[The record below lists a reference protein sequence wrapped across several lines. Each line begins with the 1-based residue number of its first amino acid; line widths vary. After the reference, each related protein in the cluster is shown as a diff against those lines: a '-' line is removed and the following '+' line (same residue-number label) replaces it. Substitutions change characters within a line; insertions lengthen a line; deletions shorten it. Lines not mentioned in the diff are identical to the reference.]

1 MNTKQKL
8 IMVVDDESEI
18 RNIIKEI
25 LIEEGYTTLTAGSAE
40 EAKRLLAEYKPD
52 LVFLDI
58 WMPDQDGIELLK
70 EWSSDQTKNFPVI
83 MISGHA
89 TIETAIEATKLGATD
104 FIEKPISIE
113 KLFNTINS
121 AFSETAQEQEEE
133 DILTYIIKHSKKFSD
148 IFKATI
154 TEEIKQTM
162 VFLLGEDGTGKEGW
176 AKYLHFRK
184 HRNYTN
190 FYVMQLNLL
199 AVDQKEPS
207 NFFDELDASLNK
219 LNEAEILIEGI
230 HLLDPAFQEEAI
242 KAIKKNKDNGLS
254 FYISLNDEEIMSSF
268 SFIQFQSV
276 NIPSLRRYLHD
287 VPELLDICVQYF
299 NKKEGLA
306 YRRFSLASQN
316 MLTKYPWPGN
326 LKQLI
331 DMVHALLGRKDK
343 EIINVEEIEET
354 LTLQGPKGN
363 LLIES
368 NIMTLNMKQARRQ
381 FEKAFLTRQLELVGG
396 KISELSRRV
405 DMERTNLYRKLQSL
419 GIEYKKKKQ

>member
-1 MNTKQKL
+1 MNRKQKL
-8 IMVVDDESEI
+8 IMVVDDEAEI
-18 RNIIKEI
+18 RNIIEEI
-25 LIEEGYTTLTAGSAE
+25 LIEEGYKTLTAASAD
-40 EAKRLLAEYKPD
+40 EAKTLLVQHRPD

-70 EWSSDQTKNFPVI
+70 EWSSDQTKSFPVI

-89 TIETAIEATKLGATD
+89 TIETAIEATKLGATG

-113 KLFNTINS
+113 KLFNTIDS
-121 AFSETAQEQEEE
+121 VFSETTEEQEE

-154 TEEIKQTM
+154 TKEINQTM
-162 VFLLGEDGTGKEGW
+162 IFLLGEDGTEKEGW

-184 HRNYTN
+184 YRNYTN

-199 AVDQKEPS
+199 AVDHKEPN

-219 LNEAEILIEGI
+219 LKEAEIFIEGI
-230 HLLDPAFQEEAI
+230 HLLDAAFQDEAI
-242 KAIKKNKDNGLS
+242 KAIKNNKDNGLS
-254 FYISLNDEEIMSSF
+254 FYMSLNDEEMINRF
-268 SFIQFQSV
+268 SFIESQSV
-276 NIPSLRRYLHD
+276 NIPPLRRYLHD
-287 VPELLDICVQYF
+287 VPELLDLCVEFF
-299 NKKEGLA
+299 NKKEDLA
-306 YRRFSLASQN
+306 YRRFSLAAQN

-326 LKQLI
+326 IKQLI
-331 DMVHALLGRKDK
+331 DMVHALMARKDK

-368 NIMTLNMKQARRQ
+368 NIMTLSMKEARKQ
-381 FEKAFLTRQLELVGG
+381 FEKAFLVRQLELVGG

-405 DMERTNLYRKLQSL
+405 EMERTNLYRKLQSL
-419 GIEYKKKKQ
+419 GIEYKKKK

>member
-1 MNTKQKL
+1 MNRKQKL
-8 IMVVDDESEI
+8 IMVVDDEAEI
-18 RNIIKEI
+18 RNIIEEI
-25 LIEEGYTTLTAGSAE
+25 LIEEGYKTLTAASAD
-40 EAKRLLAEYKPD
+40 EAKTLLVQHRPD

-70 EWSSDQTKNFPVI
+70 EWSSDQTKSFPVI

-89 TIETAIEATKLGATD
+89 TIETAIEATKLGATG

-113 KLFNTINS
+113 KLFNTIDS
-121 AFSETAQEQEEE
+121 VFSETTEEQEE
-133 DILTYIIKHSKKFSD
+133 DILTYIIKNSKKFSD

-154 TEEIKQTM
+154 TKEINQTM
-162 VFLLGEDGTGKEGW
+162 IFLLGEDGTEKEGW

-184 HRNYTN
+184 YRNYTN

-199 AVDQKEPS
+199 AVDHKEPN

-219 LNEAEILIEGI
+219 LKEAEIFIEGI
-230 HLLDPAFQEEAI
+230 HLLDAAFQDEAI
-242 KAIKKNKDNGLS
+242 KAIKNNKDNGLS
-254 FYISLNDEEIMSSF
+254 FYMSLNDEEMINRF
-268 SFIQFQSV
+268 SFIESQSV
-276 NIPSLRRYLHD
+276 NIPPLRRYLHD
-287 VPELLDICVQYF
+287 VPELLDLCVEFF
-299 NKKEGLA
+299 NKKEDLA
-306 YRRFSLASQN
+306 YRRFSLAAQN

-326 LKQLI
+326 IKQLI
-331 DMVHALLGRKDK
+331 DMVHALLARKDK

-368 NIMTLNMKQARRQ
+368 NIMTLSMKEARKQ
-381 FEKAFLTRQLELVGG
+381 FEKAFLVRQLELVGG

-405 DMERTNLYRKLQSL
+405 EMERTNLYRKLQSL
-419 GIEYKKKKQ
+419 GIEYKKKK

>member
-1 MNTKQKL
+1 
-8 IMVVDDESEI
+8 MVVDDEPEI

-25 LIEEGYTTLTAGSAE
+25 LIDEGYKTITAASAE
-40 EAKRLLAEYKPD
+40 EAKSLLLQHKPD

-58 WMPDQDGIELLK
+58 WMPDQDGIDLLK

-104 FIEKPISIE
+104 FIEKPVSIE

-121 AFSETAQEQEEE
+121 VFSEIAQEQEE

-148 IFKATI
+148 IFKSTI
-154 TEEIKQTM
+154 TEEINQTI
-162 VFLLGEDGTGKEGW
+162 VFLFGEDGTEKEGW
-176 AKYLHFRK
+176 AKYLHFKK
-184 HRNYTN
+184 HRNYSN

-199 AVDQKEPS
+199 AVDHKEPN
-207 NFFDELDASLNK
+207 NFFNELDASLNNLK
-219 LNEAEILIEGI
+219 EAEIFIEGM
-230 HLLDPAFQEEAI
+230 HLLDASFKEEAI
-242 KAIKKNKDNGLS
+242 KAIKKSKNKDLS
-254 FYISLNDEEIMSSF
+254 FYISLNDEETMKNF
-268 SFIQFQSV
+268 SFIEYQSV
-276 NIPSLRRYLHD
+276 NVPPLRRYLHD
-287 VPELLDICVQYF
+287 VPELLDLCVEYF
-299 NKKEGLA
+299 NKKENLT
-306 YRRFSLASQN
+306 YRRFSLAAQN

-326 LKQLI
+326 IKQLI
-331 DMVHALLGRKDK
+331 DMVHALLARKDK

-368 NIMTLNMKQARRQ
+368 NIMTLSMKEAKQQ
-381 FEKAFLTRQLELVGG
+381 FERAFLVRQLELVGG

-419 GIEYKKKKQ
+419 GIEYKKKK

>member
-25 LIEEGYTTLTAGSAE
+25 LVEEGYKTLTAASAE
-40 EAKRLLAEYKPD
+40 EAKRLLDEHRPD

-121 AFSETAQEQEEE
+121 VFLEKTQEQEE

-162 VFLLGEDGTGKEGW
+162 VFLLGEDGSEKEGW

-199 AVDQKEPS
+199 AVDHKEPNS
-207 NFFDELDASLNK
+207 FFEELDASLNK
-219 LNEAEILIEGI
+219 LSEAEIFIEGM
-230 HLLDPAFQEEAI
+230 HLLDAAFQDEAI
-242 KAIKKNKDNGLS
+242 NAIKKNKDNILS
-254 FYISLNDEEIMSSF
+254 FYISLNDEEMISRF
-268 SFIQFQSV
+268 SFIQSQSV
-276 NIPSLRRYLHD
+276 NIPPLRRYLHD
-287 VPELLDICVQYF
+287 VPELLDLCVEFF
-299 NKKEGLA
+299 NKKEDLA
-306 YRRFSLASQN
+306 YRRFSLAAQN

-326 LKQLI
+326 IKQLI
-331 DMVHALLGRKDK
+331 DMVHALLARKDK

-368 NIMTLNMKQARRQ
+368 NIMTLSMKEARRQ
-381 FEKAFLTRQLELVGG
+381 FEKAFLVRQLELVGG

-405 DMERTNLYRKLQSL
+405 EMERTNLYRKLQSL
-419 GIEYKKKKQ
+419 GIEYKKKK

>member
-25 LIEEGYTTLTAGSAE
+25 LVEEGYATLTAASAE
-40 EAKRLLAEYKPD
+40 DANRLLVEHRPD

-70 EWSSDQTKNFPVI
+70 EWSLDQTKNFPVI

-113 KLFNTINS
+113 KLFNTIDS
-121 AFSETAQEQEEE
+121 VFLEEAQEE
-133 DILTYIIKHSKKFSD
+133 DILTYIIKQNKKFSD

-154 TEEIKQTM
+154 AEEINQTM
-162 VFLLGEDGTGKEGW
+162 VFLLGEDGTEKEGW

-199 AVDQKEPS
+199 AVDHKEPN

-219 LNEAEILIEGI
+219 LNEAEIFIEGI
-230 HLLDPAFQEEAI
+230 HLLDASFQDEAI
-242 KAIKKNKDNGLS
+242 KAIKNNKNKGLS
-254 FYISLNDEEIMSSF
+254 FYISLNDEEMMSRF
-268 SFIQFQSV
+268 SFVQSQAV
-276 NIPSLRRYLHD
+276 NIPPLRRYLHD
-287 VPELLDICVQYF
+287 VPELLDLCVEYF
-299 NKKEGLA
+299 NKKEDLA
-306 YRRFSLASQN
+306 YRRFSLAAQN

-331 DMVHALLGRKDK
+331 DMVHALLARKDK

-368 NIMTLNMKQARRQ
+368 NIMTLNMKDARRQ
-381 FEKAFLTRQLELVGG
+381 FEKAFLVRQLELVGG

-405 DMERTNLYRKLQSL
+405 EMERTNLYRKLQSL
-419 GIEYKKKKQ
+419 GIEYKKKK

>member
-1 MNTKQKL
+1 MNRKQKL
-8 IMVVDDESEI
+8 IMVVDDEAEI
-18 RNIIKEI
+18 RNIIEEI
-25 LIEEGYTTLTAGSAE
+25 LIEEGYKTLTAASAD
-40 EAKRLLAEYKPD
+40 EAKTLLVQHRPD

-70 EWSSDQTKNFPVI
+70 EWSSDQTKSFPVI

-89 TIETAIEATKLGATD
+89 TIETAIEATKLGATG

-113 KLFNTINS
+113 KLFNTIDS
-121 AFSETAQEQEEE
+121 VFSETTEEQEE

-154 TEEIKQTM
+154 TKEINQTM
-162 VFLLGEDGTGKEGW
+162 IFLLGEDGTEKEGW

-184 HRNYTN
+184 YRNYTN

-199 AVDQKEPS
+199 AVDHKEPN

-219 LNEAEILIEGI
+219 LKEAEIFIEGI
-230 HLLDPAFQEEAI
+230 HLLDAAFQDEAI
-242 KAIKKNKDNGLS
+242 KAIKNNKDNGLS
-254 FYISLNDEEIMSSF
+254 FYMSLNDEEMINRF
-268 SFIQFQSV
+268 SFIESQSV
-276 NIPSLRRYLHD
+276 NIPPLRRYLHD
-287 VPELLDICVQYF
+287 VPELLDLCVEFF
-299 NKKEGLA
+299 NKKEDLA
-306 YRRFSLASQN
+306 YRRFSLAAQN

-326 LKQLI
+326 IKQLI
-331 DMVHALLGRKDK
+331 DMVHALLARKDK

-368 NIMTLNMKQARRQ
+368 NIMTLSMKEARKQ
-381 FEKAFLTRQLELVGG
+381 FEKAFLVRQLELVGG

-405 DMERTNLYRKLQSL
+405 EMERTNLYRKLQSL
-419 GIEYKKKKQ
+419 GIEYKKKK

>member
-25 LIEEGYTTLTAGSAE
+25 LVEEGYKTLTAASAE
-40 EAKRLLAEYKPD
+40 EAKRLLDEHRPD

-113 KLFNTINS
+113 KLFNTIDS
-121 AFSETAQEQEEE
+121 VFSERDQGQEE

-162 VFLLGEDGTGKEGW
+162 VFLLGEDGSEKEGW

-199 AVDQKEPS
+199 AVDHKEPNS
-207 NFFDELDASLNK
+207 FFEELDASLNK
-219 LNEAEILIEGI
+219 LSEAEIFIEGM
-230 HLLDPAFQEEAI
+230 HLLDAAFQDEAI
-242 KAIKKNKDNGLS
+242 NAIKKNKDNILS
-254 FYISLNDEEIMSSF
+254 FYISLNDEEMISRF
-268 SFIQFQSV
+268 SFIQSQSV
-276 NIPSLRRYLHD
+276 NIPPLRRYLHD
-287 VPELLDICVQYF
+287 VPELLDLCVEFF
-299 NKKEGLA
+299 NKKEDLA
-306 YRRFSLASQN
+306 YRRFSLAAQN

-326 LKQLI
+326 IKQLI
-331 DMVHALLGRKDK
+331 DMVHALLARKDK

-368 NIMTLNMKQARRQ
+368 NIMTLSMKEARRQ
-381 FEKAFLTRQLELVGG
+381 FEKAFLVRQLELVGG

-405 DMERTNLYRKLQSL
+405 EMERTNLYRKLQSL
-419 GIEYKKKKQ
+419 GIEYKKKK

>member
-18 RNIIKEI
+18 RNIIEEI
-25 LIEEGYTTLTAGSAE
+25 LIEEGYKTLTAASAE
-40 EAKRLLAEYKPD
+40 EAKRLLDQHRPD

-113 KLFNTINS
+113 KLFNTIDS
-121 AFSETAQEQEEE
+121 VFVEKTQEQEE

-162 VFLLGEDGTGKEGW
+162 VFLLGEDGSEKEGW

-199 AVDQKEPS
+199 AVDHKEPNS
-207 NFFDELDASLNK
+207 FFEELDASLNK
-219 LNEAEILIEGI
+219 LSEAEIFIEGM
-230 HLLDPAFQEEAI
+230 HLLEAAFQNEAI
-242 KAIKKNKDNGLS
+242 NAIKKNKDDSLS
-254 FYISLNDEEIMSSF
+254 FYLSLNDEEMISRF
-268 SFIQFQSV
+268 SFMQSQSV
-276 NIPSLRRYLHD
+276 NIPPLRRYLHD
-287 VPELLDICVQYF
+287 VPELLDLCVEFF
-299 NKKEGLA
+299 NKKEDLA
-306 YRRFSLASQN
+306 YRRFSLAAQN

-326 LKQLI
+326 IKQLI
-331 DMVHALLGRKDK
+331 DMVHALLARKDK

-368 NIMTLNMKQARRQ
+368 NIMTLSMKEARRQ
-381 FEKAFLTRQLELVGG
+381 FEKAFLVRQLELVGG

-405 DMERTNLYRKLQSL
+405 EMERTNLYRKLQSL
-419 GIEYKKKKQ
+419 GIEYKKKK

>member
-25 LIEEGYTTLTAGSAE
+25 LVEEGYKTLTADSAE
-40 EAKRLLAEYKPD
+40 EAKRLLDEHRPD

-113 KLFNTINS
+113 KLFNTIHS
-121 AFSETAQEQEEE
+121 VFLEKTQEQEE

-162 VFLLGEDGTGKEGW
+162 VFLLGEDGTEKEGW

-199 AVDQKEPS
+199 AVDHKEPNS
-207 NFFDELDASLNK
+207 FFEELDASLNK
-219 LNEAEILIEGI
+219 LSEAEIFIEGM
-230 HLLDPAFQEEAI
+230 HLLDAAFQDEAI
-242 KAIKKNKDNGLS
+242 NAIKKNKDNSLS
-254 FYISLNDEEIMSSF
+254 FYISLNDEEMISRF
-268 SFIQFQSV
+268 SFIQSQSV
-276 NIPSLRRYLHD
+276 NIPPLRRYLHD
-287 VPELLDICVQYF
+287 VPELLDLCVEFF
-299 NKKEGLA
+299 NKKEALA
-306 YRRFSLASQN
+306 YRRFSLAAQN

-326 LKQLI
+326 IKQLI
-331 DMVHALLGRKDK
+331 DMVHALLARKDK

-368 NIMTLNMKQARRQ
+368 NIMNLNMKEARRQ
-381 FEKAFLTRQLELVGG
+381 FEKAFLVRQLELVGG

-405 DMERTNLYRKLQSL
+405 EMERTNLYRKLQSL
-419 GIEYKKKKQ
+419 GIEYKKKK

>member
-25 LIEEGYTTLTAGSAE
+25 LVEEGYKTLTAASAE
-40 EAKRLLAEYKPD
+40 EAKRLLDQHRPD

-121 AFSETAQEQEEE
+121 VFLEKTQEQEE

-162 VFLLGEDGTGKEGW
+162 VFLLGEDGSEKEGW

-184 HRNYTN
+184 YRNYTN

-199 AVDQKEPS
+199 AIDHKEPNS
-207 NFFDELDASLNK
+207 FFEELDANLNK
-219 LNEAEILIEGI
+219 LSEAEIFIEGM
-230 HLLDPAFQEEAI
+230 HLLDAAFQDEAI
-242 KAIKKNKDNGLS
+242 NAIKKNKDNILS
-254 FYISLNDEEIMSSF
+254 FYISLNDEEMISRF
-268 SFIQFQSV
+268 SFIQSQSV
-276 NIPSLRRYLHD
+276 NIPPLRRYLHD
-287 VPELLDICVQYF
+287 VPELLDLCVEFF
-299 NKKEGLA
+299 NKKEALA
-306 YRRFSLASQN
+306 YRRFSLAAQN

-326 LKQLI
+326 IKQLI
-331 DMVHALLGRKDK
+331 DMVHALLARKDK

-368 NIMTLNMKQARRQ
+368 NIMTLSMKEARRQ
-381 FEKAFLTRQLELVGG
+381 FEKAFLVRQLELVGG

-405 DMERTNLYRKLQSL
+405 EMERTNLYRKLQSL
-419 GIEYKKKKQ
+419 GIEYKKTK

>member
-1 MNTKQKL
+1 MNRKQKL
-8 IMVVDDESEI
+8 IMVVDDEAEI
-18 RNIIKEI
+18 RNIIEEI
-25 LIEEGYTTLTAGSAE
+25 LIEEGYKTLTAASAD
-40 EAKRLLAEYKPD
+40 EAKRLLVQHRPD

-70 EWSSDQTKNFPVI
+70 EWSSDQTKSFPVI

-89 TIETAIEATKLGATD
+89 TIETAIEATKLGATG

-113 KLFNTINS
+113 KLFNTIDS
-121 AFSETAQEQEEE
+121 VFSETTEEQEE
-133 DILTYIIKHSKKFSD
+133 DILTYIIKNSKKFSD

-154 TEEIKQTM
+154 TKEINQTM
-162 VFLLGEDGTGKEGW
+162 IFLLGEDGTEKEGW

-184 HRNYTN
+184 YRNYTN

-199 AVDQKEPS
+199 AVDHKEPN

-219 LNEAEILIEGI
+219 LKEAEIFIEGI
-230 HLLDPAFQEEAI
+230 HLLDAAFQDEAI
-242 KAIKKNKDNGLS
+242 KAIKNNKDNGLS
-254 FYISLNDEEIMSSF
+254 FYMSLNDEEMINRF
-268 SFIQFQSV
+268 SFIESQSV
-276 NIPSLRRYLHD
+276 NIPPLRRYLHD
-287 VPELLDICVQYF
+287 VPELLDLCVEFF
-299 NKKEGLA
+299 NKKEDLA
-306 YRRFSLASQN
+306 YRRFSLAAQN

-326 LKQLI
+326 IKQLI
-331 DMVHALLGRKDK
+331 DMVHALLARKDK

-368 NIMTLNMKQARRQ
+368 NIMTLSMKEARKQ
-381 FEKAFLTRQLELVGG
+381 FEKAFLVRQLELVGG

-405 DMERTNLYRKLQSL
+405 EMERTNLYRKLQSL
-419 GIEYKKKKQ
+419 GIEYKKKK